1 MRLEDTYEYKRI
13 AAILDSI
20 QYSRANPRLNHFYH
34 KGFLMAVLTQM
45 ARDDNRAI
53 HYLEKARENL
63 LENGWRQ
70 GRGQDVI
77 KNQTDSKE

>member
-20 QYSRANPRLNHFYH
+20 HYSRANPRLNHFYH

-45 ARDDNRAI
+45 ARDDNKTI
-53 HYLEKARENL
+53 HYLEMAKENL

-70 GRGQDVI
+70 GRGQDVV
-77 KNQTDSKE
+77 KSQTEPEE

>member
-1 MRLEDTYEYKRI
+1 MRLEDTYEYKKI

-45 ARDDNRAI
+45 ARDDNQAI
-53 HYLEKARENL
+53 HYLEMAKENL

-70 GRGQDVI
+70 GRGNDVI
-77 KNQTDSKE
+77 KSQTEPDE

>member
-1 MRLEDTYEYKRI
+1 
-13 AAILDSI
+13 
-20 QYSRANPRLNHFYH
+20 
-34 KGFLMAVLTQM
+34 MAVLTQM

-77 KNQTDSKE
+77 NTKIDSKE